1 MSNFD
6 MTEQEA
12 NQALLSIRLMEEAA
26 RRAFK
31 KATEEQLNAVTKY
44 IDGKEVVAVG
54 DLLSEKEYES
64 LVLEISKEWGVTYG
78 I

>member
-12 NQALLSIRLMEEAA
+12 NQALLSIRLVEEAT

-31 KATEEQLNAVTKY
+31 KATEEQLKAATKHVNGDE
-44 IDGKEVVAVG
+44 IIAVG
-54 DLLSEKEYES
+54 DLLTEKEYEK
-64 LVLEISKEWGVTYG
+64 LILEIAKEWGVYK
-78 I
+78 